1 MVDGEWRDDDGSVET
16 VITNRTS
23 WEKKMTDFETEVEVE
38 VEVEMEIERMG

>member
-1 MVDGEWRDDDGSVET
+1 MVNDGWRDDHGSVET

-38 VEVEMEIERMG
+38 MEVEIERM